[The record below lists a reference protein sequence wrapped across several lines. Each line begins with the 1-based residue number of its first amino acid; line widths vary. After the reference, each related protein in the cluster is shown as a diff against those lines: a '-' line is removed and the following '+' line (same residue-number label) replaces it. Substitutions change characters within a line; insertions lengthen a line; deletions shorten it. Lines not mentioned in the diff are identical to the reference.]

1 MTEGGKDAISHLED
15 PGATFDAATAPATVR
30 MPGHG
35 KDAQHVD
42 RHTADRKGSTV
53 KHVGHTR
60 KPLTAP
66 THGGRLLAL
75 WQPVPAL
82 QPVGVRFNGE
92 GESLYDTGCRYILPL
107 HH

>member
-1 MTEGGKDAISHLED
+1 MAAGSMTEGGKDAISHLED
-15 PGATFDAATAPATVR
+15 PSATFDAATAPATVR

-60 KPLTAP
+60 EPLQRIA
-66 THGGRLLAL
+66 HAL
-75 WQPVPAL
+75 
-82 QPVGVRFNGE
+82 R
-92 GESLYDTGCRYILPL
+92 
-107 HH
+107 